1 MSDTH
6 AVQPA
11 VDPHRWAV
19 IIILGIFAFMSNLDS
34 SIVNIAIPVMTKDLG
49 VAASR
54 MEWIVSLYLI
64 VLSALLLLFGKLGDL
79 WGKEKIFKLGTFVFV
94 FGSAMSG
101 TPLGFNFLL
110 LGRFVQAVGGAM
122 TLANT
127 YGIVT
132 SEFPINERG
141 RAMGTV
147 GTFVAL
153 GSVAGPGLGG
163 LILAVSSWPVIFW
176 INVPIGLVALI
187 FALRLM
193 HVGPAPIPG
202 RVDWGGFLT
211 QATAIGA
218 GFWGLNVSQQTGF
231 TPLIWGLLAIAVVA
245 LILFFVVE
253 LHVAQPLLPLRI
265 FKNALF
271 SGGVG
276 AVYLVFVV
284 QFFMTILMPFYLED
298 TLRLPAGE
306 AGALLT
312 LYPLTMVFFA
322 PLGGYLADRMNIALV
337 GLFGAALVGLADVL
351 YLFLPL
357 RGGLILYAGAT
368 IILGMGTGLFQSPL
382 GDIVMSVVPK
392 SDLGITGSFNALAR
406 NLGMVSG
413 TAASTSILFGVMSRQ
428 LGRRI
433 TTYPTGQDSVFLSAL
448 HVAFGVAVAVALL
461 AVLVL
466 AWMIPKIKKADLK

>member
-1 MSDTH
+1 MQQTTT
-6 AVQPA
+6 QPT

-34 SIVNIAIPVMTKDLG
+34 SIVNIAIPVMTRDLH
-49 VAASR
+49 VPASQ

-79 WGKEKIFKLGTFVFV
+79 WGKEKIFKLGTFVFIL
-94 FGSAMSG
+94 GSAMSG

-132 SEFPINERG
+132 AEFPIKERG

-153 GSVAGPGLGG
+153 GAVAGPGLGG
-163 LILAVSSWPVIFW
+163 LILAVSSWPYIFW
-176 INVPIGLVALI
+176 INIPIGVIALI

-193 HVGPAPIPG
+193 HAGPAPVKG
-202 RVDWGGFLT
+202 GVDWGGFLT
-211 QATAIGA
+211 QAVAIGA
-218 GFWGLNVSQQTGF
+218 GFWGLNMSQQMGF
-231 TPLIWGLLAIAVVA
+231 TPLIWGLLGIAIVA
-245 LILFFVVE
+245 LIGFFIVE
-253 LHVAQPLLPLRI
+253 NRVHEPLLPLRI

-284 QFFMTILMPFYLED
+284 QFFMTVLMPFYLED
-298 TLRLPAGE
+298 TLRLPAGM

-337 GLFGAALVGLADVL
+337 GLIGAALIGLADVL

-357 RGGLILYAGAT
+357 SGGIVLYGVAT
-368 IILGMGTGLFQSPL
+368 VLLGMGTGLFQSPL

-392 SDLGITGSFNALAR
+392 TDLGITGSFNALAR
-406 NLGMVSG
+406 NLGMVTG
-413 TAASTSILFGVMSRQ
+413 TAASTSILFGVMSAQ
-428 LGRRI
+428 LGKRV
-433 TTYPTGQDSVFLSAL
+433 TTYPAGQDSVFLSAL
-448 HVAFGVAVAVALL
+448 HTAFGIAVVVAVL

-466 AWMIPKIKKADLK
+466 AWMMPKIKKADLK